1 MVDLFKKR
9 YLLLYCI
16 YINMCF
22 KYELNYYLSQIKKL
36 CKKYIS
42 MSEDPNQR
50 LPVAK
55 PIPQKKDKI
64 IHSNRRLLVD
74 LLKMVKDIKE
84 DVDSIKAELDTI
96 PKIEEEEE
104 HILIPSIDDSDKVHH
119 SGSWF
124 NW

>member
-1 MVDLFKKR
+1 
-9 YLLLYCI
+9 
-16 YINMCF
+16 MCF

-50 LPVAK
+50 LPVQTK
-55 PIPQKKDKI
+55 PIPQKKEHV

-74 LLKMVKDIKE
+74 LLKLVKDIKE

-96 PKIEEEEE
+96 PKIPEEDEEEE
-104 HILIPSIDDSDKVHH
+104 HENAILIPSIDDSDAVHP
-119 SGSWF
+119 SGTKKLAGTWF

>member
-1 MVDLFKKR
+1 
-9 YLLLYCI
+9 
-16 YINMCF
+16 MCF

-36 CKKYIS
+36 CNKYIS

-55 PIPQKKDKI
+55 PIPKKEHV

>member
-1 MVDLFKKR
+1 
-9 YLLLYCI
+9 
-16 YINMCF
+16 MCF

-74 LLKMVKDIKE
+74 LLKIVKDIK
-84 DVDSIKAELDTI
+84 DDIDSIKADLDTI

-104 HILIPSIDDSDKVHH
+104 HIVIPSIDDSDTVHH
-119 SGSWF
+119 SGTWF

>member
-1 MVDLFKKR
+1 
-9 YLLLYCI
+9 
-16 YINMCF
+16 MCF

-36 CKKYIS
+36 CNKYIS
-42 MSEDPNQR
+42 MSEDPR
-50 LPVAK
+50 
-55 PIPQKKDKI
+55 PIPQKKEHV

-104 HILIPSIDDSDKVHH
+104 EEHILIPSIDDSEKVHH
-119 SGSWF
+119 SGTWF

>member
-1 MVDLFKKR
+1 
-9 YLLLYCI
+9 
-16 YINMCF
+16 MCF

-96 PKIEEEEE
+96 KVELDSLSKVEEDTG
-104 HILIPSIDDSDKVHH
+104 ILIPSIDDSDKIHH
-119 SGSWF
+119 SGTWF

>member
-1 MVDLFKKR
+1 MVDLFKRSKLC
-9 YLLLYCI
+9 YKKDIFYYI
-16 YINMCF
+16 DINMCF

-42 MSEDPNQR
+42 MSEDP
-50 LPVAK
+50 K
-55 PIPQKKDKI
+55 PIPQKKEHV

-104 HILIPSIDDSDKVHH
+104 HILIPSIDDSNTVHH
-119 SGSWF
+119 SGTWF

>member
-1 MVDLFKKR
+1 
-9 YLLLYCI
+9 
-16 YINMCF
+16 MCF

-36 CKKYIS
+36 CNKYIS
-42 MSEDPNQR
+42 MSEDP
-50 LPVAK
+50 K
-55 PIPQKKDKI
+55 PIPHKKDKI

-96 PKIEEEEE
+96 PKIPEEEEEEEE

>member
-1 MVDLFKKR
+1 
-9 YLLLYCI
+9 
-16 YINMCF
+16 MCF

-42 MSEDPNQR
+42 MSEDP
-50 LPVAK
+50 K
-55 PIPQKKDKI
+55 PIPHKKDKI

-104 HILIPSIDDSDKVHH
+104 HILIPSIDESDTVHPPKLA
-119 SGSWF
+119 GTWF

>member
-1 MVDLFKKR
+1 
-9 YLLLYCI
+9 
-16 YINMCF
+16 MCF

-104 HILIPSIDDSDKVHH
+104 EHILIPSIDDSDKIHH
-119 SGSWF
+119 SGTWF

>member
-1 MVDLFKKR
+1 
-9 YLLLYCI
+9 
-16 YINMCF
+16 MCF
-22 KYELNYYLSQIKKL
+22 KYELNYYLSQFKKL
-36 CKKYIS
+36 CNKYIS

-96 PKIEEEEE
+96 PKIEEEE
-104 HILIPSIDDSDKVHH
+104 HILIPSIDDSDAIHH
-119 SGSWF
+119 SGTWF

>member
-1 MVDLFKKR
+1 
-9 YLLLYCI
+9 
-16 YINMCF
+16 
-22 KYELNYYLSQIKKL
+22 
-36 CKKYIS
+36 
-42 MSEDPNQR
+42 MSEDP
-50 LPVAK
+50 K

-96 PKIEEEEE
+96 PKIPEEEEEE
-104 HILIPSIDDSDKVHH
+104 HILIPSIDGTDSVHH
-119 SGSWF
+119 SGTWF

>member
-1 MVDLFKKR
+1 
-9 YLLLYCI
+9 
-16 YINMCF
+16 MCF

-42 MSEDPNQR
+42 MSEDP
-50 LPVAK
+50 K
-55 PIPQKKDKI
+55 PIPQKKEHV

-96 PKIEEEEE
+96 PKIPEEDEEEE
-104 HILIPSIDDSDKVHH
+104 HENAILIPSIDDSDAIHH
-119 SGSWF
+119 SGTWF

>member
-1 MVDLFKKR
+1 
-9 YLLLYCI
+9 
-16 YINMCF
+16 MCF

-42 MSEDPNQR
+42 MSEDP
-50 LPVAK
+50 K
-55 PIPQKKDKI
+55 PIPQKKEHV

-104 HILIPSIDDSDKVHH
+104 EHILIPSIDDSDTVHH
-119 SGSWF
+119 SGTWF

>member
-1 MVDLFKKR
+1 
-9 YLLLYCI
+9 
-16 YINMCF
+16 
-22 KYELNYYLSQIKKL
+22 
-36 CKKYIS
+36 

-104 HILIPSIDDSDKVHH
+104 EEHILIPSIDDSEKVHH
-119 SGSWF
+119 SGTWF